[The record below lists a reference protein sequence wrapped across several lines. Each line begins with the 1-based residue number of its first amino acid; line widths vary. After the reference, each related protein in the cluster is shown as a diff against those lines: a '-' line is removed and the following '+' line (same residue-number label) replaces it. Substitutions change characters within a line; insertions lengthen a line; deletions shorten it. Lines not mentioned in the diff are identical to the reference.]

1 MEIKK
6 RLQRPHE
13 ISISTLKKRMTMLEE
28 YQIREKIGEGAFAEV
43 FVAVDP
49 RTTEKVVIKM
59 YDKFKIYD
67 KQRKQNLKN

>member
-1 MEIKK
+1 
-6 RLQRPHE
+6 
-13 ISISTLKKRMTMLEE
+13 MTMLEE

-49 RTTEKVVIKM
+49 RTTEKVVIKT